1 MSKDKWNEICFHLSE
16 NIKKDISENMFEQQ
30 VIKALMVLGWSQFS
44 GDFDIRPSF
53 QIGAANRITPDF
65 VIKSSDKHKLFVI
78 EVKQPDIPLISNFQ
92 QQLFS
97 YMRQLKL
104 EYGILIG
111 QAIQIFY
118 DGLLNDQENPV
129 LLDTIKFERDSVK
142 GEKFVELFSK
152 ESFNTD
158 LLKEF
163 TIQSLKKLSRKQ
175 SFQLLLKKISSED
188 FKESVYSLIKQELI
202 SEYDRELID
211 SVLNELEIEIKVKN
225 KIVENTPAKTRY
237 YAQPNERNYSSI
249 TLPIELNPGD
259 ENEFKRKLLLIK
271 RAYITTFFTNG
282 TQQKKIW
289 KADRLQESS
298 TVLGNLRSRPE
309 FRNGEW
315 SKRGIMKVFVS
326 IEE

>member
-1 MSKDKWNEICFHLSE
+1 MNSDKWNEICFHLSE
-16 NIKKDISENMFEQQ
+16 NIKKDISESMFEQQ

-44 GDFDIRPSF
+44 GDYDIRPSF

-65 VIKSSDKHKLFVI
+65 VIKSTDKHKLFVI
-78 EVKQPDIPLISNFQ
+78 EVKQPDISLISTFQ

-111 QAIQIFY
+111 QSIQIFY
-118 DGLLNDQENPV
+118 DGLLNEQENPV
-129 LLDTIKFERDSVK
+129 LLENIKFERENAK

-152 ESFNTD
+152 GSFNAD
-158 LLKEF
+158 LLNEF
-163 TIQSLKKLSRKQ
+163 TLQSLENLKRKRN
-175 SFQLLLKKISSED
+175 FRLLLNKVSSED
-188 FKESVYSLIKQELI
+188 FKESILSNIRQELI
-202 SEYDRELID
+202 IEYDRDLID
-211 SVLNELEIEIKVKN
+211 SVLNELVIEITLKN
-225 KIVENTPAKTRY
+225 QTVGNTPDKTIF
-237 YAQPNERNYSSI
+237 YAQPNERNFSNI
-249 TLPIELNPGD
+249 ILPIELNPID
-259 ENEFKRKLLLIK
+259 ENDFKRKLLLTK
-271 RAYITTFFTNG
+271 RAYITTFFSNG

-289 KADRLQESS
+289 NANRLQESS

-315 SKRGIMKVFVS
+315 SKRGIIKVFVS